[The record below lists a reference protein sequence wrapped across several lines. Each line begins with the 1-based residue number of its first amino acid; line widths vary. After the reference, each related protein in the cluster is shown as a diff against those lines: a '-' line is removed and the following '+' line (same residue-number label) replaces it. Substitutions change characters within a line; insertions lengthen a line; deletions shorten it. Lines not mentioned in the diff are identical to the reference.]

1 MAERY
6 FKIGCSVM
14 SPDTYRFELLDE
26 LMSASSVGDYLE
38 GHRFSE
44 RALSDYLQE
53 LLADRELVQ
62 PTIVHEAQLNP
73 TFGYQVFMGKRG
85 AGRDTVLRIAFA
97 MRLTPRETNRALQ
110 AARAN
115 ALYPKNRRD
124 AILIYCLEHETGL
137 MGANAALYEFG
148 EDLLC

>member
-1 MAERY
+1 MVPTKREGGS
-6 FKIGCSVM
+6 KLEE
-14 SPDTYRFELLDE
+14 PLTEELLDE